1 MKVRILYFAS
11 VREKVGKD
19 AEEIDVPEGVAT
31 VAALS
36 GHLRSLGANY
46 QSAFS
51 GKALL
56 RAAVNQDMA
65 QPSARIKAGDEI
77 AFFPPVTGG

>member
-1 MKVRILYFAS
+1 VKVRVLYFAS

-19 AEEIDVPEGVAT
+19 VEEIDVPASVTT

-36 GHLRSLGANY
+36 SHLRSRGAGY
-46 QSAFS
+46 QNAFS
-51 GKALL
+51 EKTLL

-65 QPSARIKAGDEI
+65 QPSASIKAGDEV